1 MPTVSP
7 STEACE
13 AIRDRINSGSGYV
26 LDVQAEVVEL
36 LIEDLTE
43 LRSLR
48 VDVVPELEEQ
58 LADIIDESDWTSH
71 QIRVWIRQKLQT
83 TEQNEIDRLKQIR
96 RQIVLRLLNY
106 ATADRRV
113 VVWEVDNQ
121 SDNRFDRTAL
131 QQDRAFVSSIILRV
145 EVAP

>member
-1 MPTVSP
+1 VPTVSP

-36 LIEDLTE
+36 LIEDLAE

>member
-13 AIRDRINSGSGYV
+13 VIRDRINSGSGYV
-26 LDVQAEVVEL
+26 LDVRAEVVEL
-36 LIEDLTE
+36 LIEDLAE

-48 VDVVPELEEQ
+48 VEVVPELEEQ

-106 ATADRRV
+106 ATTDRRV

>member
-26 LDVQAEVVEL
+26 LDVQAEVREL
-36 LIEDLTE
+36 LIEDLAE

-48 VDVVPELEEQ
+48 VEVVAELEEQ
-58 LADIIDESDWTSH
+58 LADIIDESDWSSH

-83 TEQNEIDRLKQIR
+83 TEQSEIDRLKQIR

-131 QQDRAFVSSIILRV
+131 QQDRAFVSSIIVRV

>member
-7 STEACE
+7 STEASE

-26 LDVQAEVVEL
+26 LDVQAEVTEL
-36 LIEDLTE
+36 LIEDLAE

-48 VDVVPELEEQ
+48 VEVVPENEAQ
-58 LADIIDESDWTSH
+58 LADTIDLVDRTSH

-83 TEQNEIDRLKQIR
+83 TDQDEIEKLKWTR
-96 RQIVLRLLNY
+96 RQIALRLMNY
-106 ATADRRV
+106 VTSDGRV
-113 VVWEVDNQ
+113 RVWEVDNQ
-121 SDNRFDRTAL
+121 NDVRFDREAL

-145 EVAP
+145 EVNP

>member
-26 LDVQAEVVEL
+26 LDVQAQVVEL
-36 LIEDLTE
+36 LIEDLAE
-43 LRSLR
+43 LRNLR
-48 VDVVPELEEQ
+48 VEVVPELEEQ

-96 RQIVLRLLNY
+96 RQIVSRLLNY
-106 ATADRRV
+106 ATTDRRV

>member
-36 LIEDLTE
+36 LIEDLAE

-96 RQIVLRLLNY
+96 RQIVLRLQNF
-106 ATADRRV
+106 ATTDRRV

>member
-36 LIEDLTE
+36 LIEDLAE

-48 VDVVPELEEQ
+48 VEVVPELEEQ

-106 ATADRRV
+106 ATTDRRV

-121 SDNRFDRTAL
+121 SDNRFDRTTL

-145 EVAP
+145 EVAA

>member
-1 MPTVSP
+1 M
-7 STEACE
+7 
-13 AIRDRINSGSGYV
+13 
-26 LDVQAEVVEL
+26 QAQVVEL
-36 LIEDLTE
+36 LIEDLAE
-43 LRSLR
+43 LRNLR
-48 VDVVPELEEQ
+48 VEVVPELEEQ

-106 ATADRRV
+106 ATTDRRV

>member
-1 MPTVSP
+1 VPTVSP

-26 LDVQAEVVEL
+26 LDVQAQVVEL
-36 LIEDLTE
+36 LIEDLAE
-43 LRSLR
+43 LRNLR
-48 VDVVPELEEQ
+48 VEVVPELEEQ

-106 ATADRRV
+106 ATTDRRV

>member
-36 LIEDLTE
+36 LIEDLAE

-48 VDVVPELEEQ
+48 VEVVPELEEQ

-96 RQIVLRLLNY
+96 RQIVMRLQNF
-106 ATADRRV
+106 ATTDRRV

-121 SDNRFDRTAL
+121 SDNRFDRTAR

>member
-26 LDVQAEVVEL
+26 LDVQAEVREL
-36 LIEDLTE
+36 LIEDLAE

-48 VDVVPELEEQ
+48 VEVVPELEEQ

-96 RQIVLRLLNY
+96 RQIVSRLLNY

-121 SDNRFDRTAL
+121 SDSRFDRTAL
-131 QQDRAFVSSIILRV
+131 QQDRAFVSSIIVRV

>member
-36 LIEDLTE
+36 LIEDLAE

-48 VDVVPELEEQ
+48 VEVVPELEEQ

-83 TEQNEIDRLKQIR
+83 TEQSEIDRLKQIR

-131 QQDRAFVSSIILRV
+131 QQDRAFVSSIIVRV

>member
-26 LDVQAEVVEL
+26 LDVQAQVVEL
-36 LIEDLTE
+36 LIEDLAE
-43 LRSLR
+43 LRNLR
-48 VDVVPELEEQ
+48 VEGVPELEEQ

-96 RQIVLRLLNY
+96 RQIVSRLLNY
-106 ATADRRV
+106 ATTDRRV

>member
-1 MPTVSP
+1 VPTVSP

-26 LDVQAEVVEL
+26 LDVRAEVVEL
-36 LIEDLTE
+36 LIEDLAE

-48 VDVVPELEEQ
+48 VEVVPELEEQ

-96 RQIVLRLLNY
+96 RQIVSRLLNY
-106 ATADRRV
+106 ATTDRRV

>member
-26 LDVQAEVVEL
+26 LDVHAEVREL
-36 LIEDLTE
+36 LIEDLAE

-48 VDVVPELEEQ
+48 VEVVPELEEQ

-96 RQIVLRLLNY
+96 RQIVSRLLNY

>member
-26 LDVQAEVVEL
+26 LDVQAQVVEL
-36 LIEDLTE
+36 LIEDLAE
-43 LRSLR
+43 LRNLR
-48 VDVVPELEEQ
+48 VEVVPELEEQ

-106 ATADRRV
+106 ATTDRRV

>member
-1 MPTVSP
+1 VPTVSP

-13 AIRDRINSGSGYV
+13 VIRDRINSGSGYV
-26 LDVQAEVVEL
+26 LDVRAEVVEL
-36 LIEDLTE
+36 LIEDLAE

-48 VDVVPELEEQ
+48 VEVVPELEEQ

-96 RQIVLRLLNY
+96 RQIVSRLLNY
-106 ATADRRV
+106 ATTDRRV

>member
-13 AIRDRINSGSGYV
+13 VIRDRINSGSGYV
-26 LDVQAEVVEL
+26 LDVRAEVVEL
-36 LIEDLTE
+36 LIEDLAE

-48 VDVVPELEEQ
+48 VEVVPELEEQ

-96 RQIVLRLLNY
+96 RQIVSRLLNY
-106 ATADRRV
+106 ATTDRRV